1 MQMQLRQFR
10 KKKSIGDEDLG
21 YEEKP
26 PKSHK
31 KTKPKV
37 SIEKERSMDEFSNFS
52 RENENK
58 HLLRTQP
65 TNVKDKYKN
74 MNSGK
79 YLYSGTTNKK
89 IPSTKKINKPQLK
102 YITVE
107 TINHF
112 KKFLSRLYKK
122 EEETLLNKKKKREE
136 TKQKNKYEKNKI
148 NNINNPNHYNYY
160 PGMYMPPMQINNQNP
175 AYFNE
180 YQNYYYVNPQ
190 SYQMGQQMIGPQYYP
205 PYIIPQNTLEDSLNI
220 IYNRG
225 IVNNIIGAF
234 FIKECLDRQRQGQ
247 RQSEKRTVPVSTVDL
262 NDEQGDIR
270 NNNDNTNNEF
280 ADESNNKLSYMV
292 NDFKL
297 RTENQENKNDNENM
311 NYINK
316 NQNENEEKE
325 ENQEEENKKIEGDI
339 KEENSAHNENELK
352 KPSMV

>member
-1 MQMQLRQFR
+1 
-10 KKKSIGDEDLG
+10 
-21 YEEKP
+21 
-26 PKSHK
+26 
-31 KTKPKV
+31 
-37 SIEKERSMDEFSNFS
+37 
-52 RENENK
+52 
-58 HLLRTQP
+58 
-65 TNVKDKYKN
+65 
-74 MNSGK
+74 
-79 YLYSGTTNKK
+79 
-89 IPSTKKINKPQLK
+89 
-102 YITVE
+102 
-107 TINHF
+107 
-112 KKFLSRLYKK
+112 
-122 EEETLLNKKKKREE
+122 
-136 TKQKNKYEKNKI
+136 
-148 NNINNPNHYNYY
+148 
-160 PGMYMPPMQINNQNP
+160 MYMPPMQINNQNP

-292 NDFKL
+292 NDFK
-297 RTENQENKNDNENM
+297 
-311 NYINK
+311 